1 MQQLEDTT
9 PEKERERERRKRNK
23 QMTKKTFLTFVV
35 EHLAG
40 VESKIGGAEG
50 HVTASVDIP
59 LLISRVGLALEAGS
73 VDEVGGGLDTTNARV
88 NIDTGHLLSSV
99 VQPQT
104 FG

>member
-1 MQQLEDTT
+1 
-9 PEKERERERRKRNK
+9 
-23 QMTKKTFLTFVV
+23 MTKKTFLTFVV

-40 VESKIGGAEG
+40 VEGEVGGAELSL
-50 HVTASVDIP
+50 AAAVDIP
-59 LLISRVGLALEAGS
+59 RLVPLVGLALEAGS

-88 NIDTGHLLSSV
+88 NIETGHLLSSV

>member
-1 MQQLEDTT
+1 
-9 PEKERERERRKRNK
+9 
-23 QMTKKTFLTFVV
+23 MTKKTFLTFVV

-40 VESKIGGAEG
+40 VEGEVGGAELSL
-50 HVTASVDIP
+50 AAPVDIP
-59 LLISRVGLALEAGS
+59 RLVPLVGLALEAGS